1 MRDIKRV
8 RDRVPVLPTMA
19 AWPTAPEAP
28 RNAEPARSA
37 CRHAT
42 PGRGRNATA
51 RPPDKPGPMQASAT
65 DRPATAALP
74 KSDKPATRARD
85 KPSTAARSTAPEAAR
100 PTAPLEAPADTRG
113 AWWWLKIAA
122 IAASVIAVAASGWL
136 YRGEVANV
144 EMTIPPATQA
154 GDDLAE
160 VKQALQQERDKAE
173 KLARDLAAMWRA
185 LRSQAE
191 ALADNAAQNQE
202 LTDLRRALQESERQS
217 EAYQELL
224 AQERDRNRALDE
236 QLAARRDATQG
247 RGRNATASRSNT
259 PYPAQATAIDK
270 PAPALLRTSDKP
282 VPPTVDKA
290 AMGVARTT
298 ALEAPG
304 NPELAR
310 STGGDATPVR
320 GREVMA
326 SLSDTSGPTQATATD
341 KPAAAPLAASDK
353 PVMPVGDKPA
363 TMSARPTEPEAS
375 GNPELARLMVRASLL
390 LSQGNIGA
398 ARTVL
403 ERAAET
409 GSAPALFALAETYDP
424 VVLSV
429 WGTVGT
435 QGDVVKAEELYA
447 KALAGG
453 VLEAKDRLDALR

>member
-1 MRDIKRV
+1 MVRDIKRV

-28 RNAEPARSA
+28 RNAELARSA
-37 CRHAT
+37 CRRAT

-51 RPPDKPGPMQASAT
+51 SPPDNPGPVQASAA

-74 KSDKPATRARD
+74 KSDKPATPARD
-85 KPSTAARSTAPEAAR
+85 KPSTAAR

-113 AWWWLKIAA
+113 AWRWLKIAA

-136 YRGEVANV
+136 YRGEANV

-160 VKQALQQERDKAE
+160 VRQALQQERDNAE
-173 KLARDLAAMWRA
+173 KLARELAAMWRT

-247 RGRNATASRSNT
+247 RGRNATASRSDT
-259 PYPAQATAIDK
+259 PYPARATAIDK

-290 AMGVARTT
+290 ATGVARTT

-304 NPELAR
+304 NPELAW
-310 STGGDATPVR
+310 STVGDATPVR

-353 PVMPVGDKPA
+353 PVMPAGDKPA
-363 TMSARPTEPEAS
+363 TMSARPTEPS
-375 GNPELARLMVRASLL
+375 GNLELARLMVRASLL

>member
-1 MRDIKRV
+1 MVRDIKRV

-28 RNAEPARSA
+28 RNAELARSA

-51 RPPDKPGPMQASAT
+51 SPP

-74 KSDKPATRARD
+74 KSDKPATPARD
-85 KPSTAARSTAPEAAR
+85 KPSTAARSIAPEAAR
-100 PTAPLEAPADTRG
+100 PTAPREAPADTRG
-113 AWWWLKIAA
+113 AWRWLKIAA
-122 IAASVIAVAASGWL
+122 IAASVTAVAASGWL

-144 EMTIPPATQA
+144 EMTILPATQA

-173 KLARDLAAMWRA
+173 KLARELAAMWRA

-247 RGRNATASRSNT
+247 RGRNATASRSDT
-259 PYPAQATAIDK
+259 PYPARATAIDK

-290 AMGVARTT
+290 ATGVARPT

-326 SLSDTSGPTQATATD
+326 NLSDTSGPTQATATD
-341 KPAAAPLAASDK
+341 KSAAAPLAASDK
-353 PVMPVGDKPA
+353 PMMPTGDKPA
-363 TMSARPTEPEAS
+363 TMSARPTEPS
-375 GNPELARLMVRASLL
+375 GTPELARLMVRASLL

-409 GSAPALFALAETYDP
+409 GGAPALFALAETYDP
-424 VVLSV
+424 VVLSE

-447 KALAGG
+447 RALAGG